1 MTTEQNLTTEQPE
14 SNLSADAIRKGV
26 NIPAK
31 GQRRDQRR
39 RRCLRNLLLVAL
51 TILCINAAIT
61 SLLISWRAPVVVSF
75 DMKGTVDRFTG
86 QLAERSLSE
95 EQTTA
100 LTERFM
106 TALGDAVHAWQI
118 KHDALVLVEPAVV
131 GGARDITEEIQSTIA
146 EKMADGGW

>member
-1 MTTEQNLTTEQPE
+1 MTTQYSETEQQV
-14 SNLSADAIRKGV
+14 NDAVASDTSGGAPVRKTLT
-26 NIPAK
+26 
-31 GQRRDQRR
+31 QRERR
-39 RRCLRNLLLVAL
+39 KRRCLRSLLLVAL
-51 TILCINAAIT
+51 TIICVNAAIT

-100 LTERFM
+100 LTARFM
-106 TALGDAVHAWQI
+106 TVLGDAVHAWQI

-131 GGARDITEEIQSTIA
+131 GGARDITEEIQGTIA

>member
-1 MTTEQNLTTEQPE
+1 MTKQHSEREQQVNDTAVADTP
-14 SNLSADAIRKGV
+14 SDAPAPKRLSQRERRK
-26 NIPAK
+26 
-31 GQRRDQRR
+31 
-39 RRCLRNLLLVAL
+39 RRCLLSLLLVAL
-51 TILCINAAIT
+51 TIICVNAAIT

-95 EQTTA
+95 EQTKA
-100 LTERFM
+100 LTARFM

-131 GGARDITEEIQSTIA
+131 GGARDITDEIQGTVA

>member
-1 MTTEQNLTTEQPE
+1 MTKKHPE
-14 SNLSADAIRKGV
+14 AEKQVNDAVASCMPEGTPVKKRLSQRERRK
-26 NIPAK
+26 
-31 GQRRDQRR
+31 
-39 RRCLRNLLLVAL
+39 RRCLRSLLLVAL
-51 TILCINAAIT
+51 TIICVNAAIT

-100 LTERFM
+100 LTARFM
-106 TALGDAVHAWQI
+106 TVLGDAVHAWQI

-131 GGARDITEEIQSTIA
+131 GGARDITEEIQGTIA

>member
-1 MTTEQNLTTEQPE
+1 MTKKHPE
-14 SNLSADAIRKGV
+14 AEPQVNDAVASCMPEGTPVKKRLSQRERRK
-26 NIPAK
+26 
-31 GQRRDQRR
+31 
-39 RRCLRNLLLVAL
+39 RRCLRSLLLVAL
-51 TILCINAAIT
+51 TIICVNAAIT

-100 LTERFM
+100 LTARFM
-106 TALGDAVHAWQI
+106 TVLGDAVHAWQI

-131 GGARDITEEIQSTIA
+131 GGARDITEEIQGTIA

>member
-1 MTTEQNLTTEQPE
+1 MKKEHPEAEQQVNDAAASCMPE
-14 SNLSADAIRKGV
+14 GTHVKKRLSQRECRK
-26 NIPAK
+26 
-31 GQRRDQRR
+31 
-39 RRCLRNLLLVAL
+39 RRCLRSLLLVAL
-51 TILCINAAIT
+51 TIICVNAAIT
-61 SLLISWRAPVVVSF
+61 SLLISWRTPVVVSF

-100 LTERFM
+100 LTARFM
-106 TALGDAVHAWQI
+106 TVLGDAVHAWQI

-131 GGARDITEEIQSTIA
+131 GGARDITEEIQGTIA